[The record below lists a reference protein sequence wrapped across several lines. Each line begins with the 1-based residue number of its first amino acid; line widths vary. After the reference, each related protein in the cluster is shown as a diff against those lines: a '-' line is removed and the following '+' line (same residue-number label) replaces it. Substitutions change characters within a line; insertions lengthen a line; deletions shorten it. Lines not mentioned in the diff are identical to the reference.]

1 MTFDEWFNEIEGFHL
16 RCERFYD
23 DAEAYKYRCEPGDVR
38 VLLGWLKAAY
48 EVGYDHAMSKLVDD
62 GK

>member
-23 DAEAYKYRCEPGDVR
+23 DAEAYKHRCEPGEVD
-38 VLLGWLKAAY
+38 VLLKWLRAAY
-48 EVGYDHAMSKLVDD
+48 DVGYEQ
-62 GK
+62 GKSE